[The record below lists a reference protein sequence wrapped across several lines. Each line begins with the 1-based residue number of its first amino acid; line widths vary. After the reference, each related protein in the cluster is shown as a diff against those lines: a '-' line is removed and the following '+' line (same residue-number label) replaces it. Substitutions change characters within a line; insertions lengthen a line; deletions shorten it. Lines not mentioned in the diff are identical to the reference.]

1 MMSCSI
7 CHRPHHP
14 KKLPF
19 LCAVDA
25 RNRLYETRVEYARA
39 LMENEDVERRV
50 EAALAAG
57 GNGSEGV
64 GLGLPPGVGVGV
76 GAGDGAGRGVG
87 SRVDVVVEEEKRKSA
102 ELDRLRADEEAARDR
117 TSQIIAQAEKLRAE
131 MEAVRKE
138 IAARKDAIARRRSD
152 LDSVSKGTP
161 VRWARQLKEAEQ
173 AILRQ
178 KFMWHRSADAM
189 AATRVFLC
197 ESSAR
202 LYGLRQVKKG
212 SSKRYEIGGVEI
224 VDLHAM
230 NTLSPEVISTS
241 LAHVVH
247 ILVLACHYL
256 GLRLPAEITPP
267 HADYP
272 RPTIFSLASSYRHG
286 PVPFPGSLASQLPPS
301 AAGGGGVSSAAGDL
315 GDEQQRVPRPRP
327 LFIDKPLPVLARDDP
342 AAYSLFLEGVAL
354 LAYDIAW
361 ACCSQGVVFGDRD
374 SHDDV
379 CNMGQN
385 LWRLLIG
392 DQLHRRS
399 VEPTSFPSAA
409 SLTPP
414 GGGSPRNETASAA
427 ANPPKSILGRWSHA
441 TLHSFLGDAEGV
453 AFVRGFKLLPPL
465 KLADELKKR
474 LSSEAPMLEW
484 EKIECGELLEGEEF
498 EDGVLLVRNGSG
510 GSVAAAA
517 ASAGRGAGREDLG
530 VGAGAGAGASAGGSS
545 GSPAPTRGTSGWTR
559 LKSR

>member
-7 CHRPHHP
+7 CQRPHHP
-14 KKLPF
+14 KKRPF

-39 LMENEDVERRV
+39 LMQNEEVERRV
-50 EAALAAG
+50 EAALGAG
-57 GNGSEGV
+57 GIGSQGLGV
-64 GLGLPPGVGVGV
+64 GLSPGVGVGGSV
-76 GAGDGAGRGVG
+76 GGGGGGGDGSGNAV
-87 SRVDVVVEEEKRKSA
+87 VVVVEEDKKKSA
-102 ELDRLRADEEAARDR
+102 ELARLRAEEEAARDR

-161 VRWARQLKEAEQ
+161 VRWARQLKETEQ
-173 AILRQ
+173 SILRQ
-178 KFMWHRSADAM
+178 KFLWHRSADAM

-212 SSKRYEIGGVEI
+212 SSKRYELGGIEI

-230 NTLSPEVISTS
+230 NTLPPEVISTS

-247 ILVLACHYL
+247 ILVLTCHYL

-272 RPTIFSLASSYRHG
+272 KPTIFSLASSYRHG

-301 AAGGGGVSSAAGDL
+301 AASGGVPSAAGDP
-315 GDEQQRVPRPRP
+315 GDEHQRVPRPRP
-327 LFIDKPLPVLARDDP
+327 LFIDKPLPVLAREDP
-342 AAYSLFLEGVAL
+342 ATYNLFLEGVAL

-361 ACCSQGVVFGDRD
+361 ACCSQGVAFGDRD

-399 VEPTSFPSAA
+399 VEPSSFPSAA
-409 SLTPP
+409 PLTPP

-427 ANPPKSILGRWSHA
+427 ANQPKPVLGRWSHA

-465 KLADELKKR
+465 KLSDELKKR

-484 EKIECGELLEGEEF
+484 ETIETGELLEGEDL
-498 EDGVLLVRNGSG
+498 EDGVLLVRNGNG
-510 GSVAAAA
+510 GSA
-517 ASAGRGAGREDLG
+517 AGRGVSA
-530 VGAGAGAGASAGGSS
+530 GAGAGAGTSAGGSS
-545 GSPAPTRGTSGWTR
+545 VSPAPARGTSGWTR